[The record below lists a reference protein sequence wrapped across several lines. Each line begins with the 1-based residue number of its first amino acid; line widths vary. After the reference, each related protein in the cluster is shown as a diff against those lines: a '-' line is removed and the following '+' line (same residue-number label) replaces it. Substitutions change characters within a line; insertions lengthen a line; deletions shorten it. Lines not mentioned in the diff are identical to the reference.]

1 MSGIGT
7 PNTLGRHLGA
17 IMKKLLLGTLSLAAL
32 VGAVPALAA
41 ELPVRPM
48 AAPAYSN
55 WNGWYVGINA
65 GGGFQSQ
72 EATLS
77 STGATVGGLSSN
89 FLGFMFGPGVSTI
102 GVPMWVTGP
111 MGGFTVG
118 WNWQA
123 GWWLAGIEAD
133 IDFANITGSGT
144 VTAGGGPLAGG
155 LPTLRIDNTLD
166 RFGTVRGRL
175 GVLAGAS
182 SQFLFYGTG
191 GFAYG
196 RNRLELS
203 ALCPG
208 CFPPANLYNQDN
220 STKTGWTAGA
230 GAEWNF
236 YQNWT
241 VKGEYL
247 YTDLGSQTTSVAF
260 FIPGAVGTVTAQNN
274 DRYHIVRFGL
284 NYIFGGLGG
293 LGRGFY

>member
-1 MSGIGT
+1 MSGHRYAKHSV
-7 PNTLGRHLGA
+7 RHLGA

-65 GGGFQSQ
+65 GGGFMSR

-77 STGATVGGLSSN
+77 GTDTDKGGIVAP
-89 FLGFMFGPGVSTI
+89 FGIPQLTPSI
-102 GVPMWVTGP
+102 GVPMWVSGP
-111 MGGFTVG
+111 LGGFTVG

-133 IDFANITGSGT
+133 IDAANVTGTANLTSTGILPGFVP
-144 VTAGGGPLAGG
+144 VTIQAV
-155 LPTLRIDNTLD
+155 NTLD

-175 GVLAGAS
+175 GVLAGAT
-182 SQFLFYGTG
+182 SQFLIYGTG

-203 ALCPG
+203 AICPT
-208 CFPPANLYNQDN
+208 CAPPANLYNQDRA
-220 STKTGWTAGA
+220 TKTGWTAG
-230 GAEWNF
+230 GGIEWMF
-236 YQNWT
+236 LPSWT

-247 YTDLGSQTTSVAF
+247 YADLGSQTTSVTYLYGPNVSSA
-260 FIPGAVGTVTAQNN
+260 TLQNDN
-274 DRYHIVRFGL
+274 RYHIVRFGL